1 MSSKGEAKVKFVAET
16 SAFTAAV
23 KQVDAS
29 MRQLRSEMR
38 LNSAQMGSSGQS
50 AALLANKVKILQQE
64 SQQLSAKE
72 QALTAKLQSAVSIF
86 GANSAEAQR
95 LTTQINGVKAAQ
107 ETVRGKI
114 QQTSDALEKQRQ
126 AEAQAESAA
135 GKLSAAIQRQQSELD
150 QLKQRYASA
159 IIETG
164 KEGAEA
170 KQLESKIRSL
180 NSELQQNKAKMSE
193 AEQAARDLTSEE
205 RSLKS
210 ATSEA
215 ADGFTVA
222 KGIVANFAADALMS
236 AAQKAK
242 ELGRDMV
249 DLGMNFETSLS
260 KVQAISGATSDEM
273 QTLESKARDL
283 GASTTFTAS
292 QVADAFGY
300 MALAGWDT
308 QQSIEGIPGVLALA
322 QAGSMDLAAAS
333 DLLTDYLSA
342 FSLQASDAS
351 MMADVL
357 AYAQG
362 HANTNTEQLGEAFKN
377 CAANCNAAG
386 MDVQTTTAFISELSN
401 QGLKGSEAGTALNA
415 VMRDMTARMKD
426 GAIAVGDTSVQVMDA
441 SGNYRDMAD
450 IVADV
455 ESATA
460 GMGDA
465 EKASALQATFTADSI
480 KGLNLILNAGSGEL
494 YSFRDQLYQSG
505 NAAQDMANVMT
516 DNLGGDLSEMGSAF
530 EEVGLKVYDRFQQP
544 LRDAVQLI
552 TGSVVPGITWLVE
565 NFDSIAPVLAIA
577 AAAMGSFAA
586 VANIVPVISGVTSA
600 ISALS
605 GGMAFLASPIG
616 IAAVAVAGVAA
627 ALVYLWNTND
637 GFRDAVTSAWN
648 AISGAVTSAWIAIQ
662 PTLQILAD
670 FLVNGVLPAV
680 QFLVDGFGL
689 GFASILEAGAAW
701 AAGILQTVQGCLQLI
716 QGVVEAVLGVI
727 VGIFTGNFDMAKQG
741 AADALNGLLSIA
753 TGMMNSVLAVITG
766 ALNAVVSVFTG
777 QFNAA
782 KSIASGVFSGIASL
796 IGEHMGN
803 AQNVVSNALNAISGF
818 FSGLHLSFPH
828 IALPHFTIS
837 GGFSLDPPSVPS
849 FGVEFYAKGAILTAP
864 TVFGMNGG
872 KIMVGGEAEHEAVLP
887 ISLLQGYIDSAF
899 QRNGA
904 GTSNTVNVTVN
915 TSGGD
920 ADEIANE
927 VAFRVFGA
935 IDQAMAANGR

>member
-114 QQTSDALEKQRQ
+114 QQTSEALEKQRQ

-150 QLKQRYASA
+150 RLKQRYASA
-159 IIETG
+159 VIETG

-170 KQLESKIRSL
+170 KQLEAKIRSL

-222 KGIVANFAADALMS
+222 KGIVANFAADALMA

-260 KVQAISGATSDEM
+260 KVQALSGATSDEM

-494 YSFRDQLYQSG
+494 CSFRDQLYQSG

-516 DNLGGDLSEMGSAF
+516 DNLSGDLSEMGSAF

-648 AISGAVTSAWIAIQ
+648 TISGAVTSAWIAIQ

-872 KIMVGGEAEHEAVLP
+872 KAMVGGEAGHEAVLP

>member
-114 QQTSDALEKQRQ
+114 QQTSEALEKQRQ

-159 IIETG
+159 VIETG

-170 KQLESKIRSL
+170 KQLEAKIRSL

-222 KGIVANFAADALMS
+222 KGIVANFAADALMA

-260 KVQAISGATSDEM
+260 KVQALSGATSDEM

-494 YSFRDQLYQSG
+494 CSFRDQLYQSG

-544 LRDAVQLI
+544 LRDAVQFI

-577 AAAMGSFAA
+577 AVAMGSFAA

-741 AADALNGLLSIA
+741 AANALNGLLSIA

-803 AQNVVSNALNAISGF
+803 AQNVVSNALNSISGF

-872 KIMVGGEAEHEAVLP
+872 KAMVGGEAGHEAVLP

-904 GTSNTVNVTVN
+904 GTSNTVNITVN
-915 TSGGD
+915 AQGGD

>member
-114 QQTSDALEKQRQ
+114 QQTSEALEKQRQ

-159 IIETG
+159 VIETG

-170 KQLESKIRSL
+170 KQLEAKICSL

-222 KGIVANFAADALMS
+222 KGIVANFAADALMA

-260 KVQAISGATSDEM
+260 KVQALSGATSDEM

-494 YSFRDQLYQSG
+494 CSFRDQLYQSG

-516 DNLGGDLSEMGSAF
+516 DNLSGDLSEMGSAF

-544 LRDAVQLI
+544 LRDAVQFI

-577 AAAMGSFAA
+577 AVAMGSFAA

-648 AISGAVTSAWIAIQ
+648 TISGAVTSAWIAIQ

-741 AADALNGLLSIA
+741 AANALNGLLSIA

-803 AQNVVSNALNAISGF
+803 AQNVVSNALNSISGF

-872 KIMVGGEAEHEAVLP
+872 KAMVGGEAGHEAVLP

>member
-107 ETVRGKI
+107 ELVKGKI
-114 QQTSDALEKQRQ
+114 QQTSEALEKQRQ

-159 IIETG
+159 VIETG

-170 KQLESKIRSL
+170 KQLEAKIRSL

-205 RSLKS
+205 QSLKN

-222 KGIVANFAADALMS
+222 KGVVANFAADALMV

-260 KVQAISGATSDEM
+260 KVQALSGATSDEM
-273 QTLESKARDL
+273 QALESKARDL

-362 HANTNTEQLGEAFKN
+362 HANTNTEQLGAAFKN

-426 GAIAVGDTSVQVMDA
+426 GAIAIGDASVQVMDA

-460 GMGDA
+460 GMGAA

-480 KGLNLILNAGSGEL
+480 KGLNLILNAGSDEL

-505 NAAQDMANVMT
+505 DAAQDMANIMT

-544 LRDAVQLI
+544 LRDAVQFI

-565 NFDSIAPVLAIA
+565 NFDSIAPVLAVA
-577 AAAMGSFAA
+577 AAAIGSFAV
-586 VANIVPVISGVTSA
+586 VANIAPTISAVTSA

-616 IAAVAVAGVAA
+616 IVAVAVAGVAA

-637 GFRDAVTSAWN
+637 GFRDAVTSAWTI
-648 AISGAVTSAWIAIQ
+648 ISGAVMGAWVSIQ

-670 FLVNGVLPAV
+670 FLMGSVLPAV
-680 QFLVDGFGL
+680 QFLVDGFGV
-689 GFASILEAGAAW
+689 GFASIIEAAAAW

-741 AADALNGLLSIA
+741 AANALNGLLSIA

-796 IGEHMGN
+796 IGERMGN

-864 TVFGMNGG
+864 TVFGMNGDRRM
-872 KIMVGGEAEHEAVLP
+872 IGGEAGREAVLP

-904 GTSNTVNVTVN
+904 GTSNTVNITVN
-915 TSGGD
+915 TQGGD

>member
-114 QQTSDALEKQRQ
+114 QQTSEALEKQRQ

-159 IIETG
+159 VIETG

-170 KQLESKIRSL
+170 KQLEAKIRSL

-222 KGIVANFAADALMS
+222 KGIVANFAADALMA

-260 KVQAISGATSDEM
+260 KVQALSGATSDEM

-494 YSFRDQLYQSG
+494 CSFRDQLYQSG

-516 DNLGGDLSEMGSAF
+516 DNLSGDLSEMGSAF

-544 LRDAVQLI
+544 LRDAVQFI

-577 AAAMGSFAA
+577 AVAMGSFAA

-648 AISGAVTSAWIAIQ
+648 TISGAVTSAWIAIQ

-741 AADALNGLLSIA
+741 AANALNGLLSIA

-803 AQNVVSNALNAISGF
+803 AQNVVSNALNSISGF

-872 KIMVGGEAEHEAVLP
+872 KAMVGGEAGHEAVLP

>member
-29 MRQLRSEMR
+29 MSQLRSEMR

-114 QQTSDALEKQRQ
+114 QQTSEALEKQRQ

-150 QLKQRYASA
+150 QLKQKYASA
-159 IIETG
+159 VIETG

-170 KQLESKIRSL
+170 KQLEAKIRSL

-222 KGIVANFAADALMS
+222 KGVVANFAADALMV

-260 KVQAISGATSDEM
+260 KVQALSGATSDEM

-308 QQSIEGIPGVLALA
+308 QQSIEGIPGVLTLA

-362 HANTNTEQLGEAFKN
+362 HANTNTEQLGAAFKN

-494 YSFRDQLYQSG
+494 CSFRDQLYQSG
-505 NAAQDMANVMT
+505 DAAQDMANVMT

-544 LRDAVQLI
+544 LRDAVQYI

-565 NFDSIAPVLAIA
+565 NFDSIAPVLAVA

-616 IAAVAVAGVAA
+616 IAAVAIAGVAA

-648 AISGAVTSAWIAIQ
+648 IISGAVSSAWIAIQ
-662 PTLQILAD
+662 PTLKILAD

-701 AAGILQTVQGCLQLI
+701 AAGILQTVQGCLQLV
-716 QGVVEAVLGVI
+716 QGVVEVVLGVI

-753 TGMMNSVLAVITG
+753 TGVMNSVLAVITG

-796 IGEHMGN
+796 IGERMGN

-864 TVFGMNGG
+864 TIFGMNGD
-872 KIMVGGEAEHEAVLP
+872 KVRVGGEAGHEAVLP

-904 GTSNTVNVTVN
+904 GTSNTVNITVN
-915 TSGGD
+915 ASGGD

>member
-29 MRQLRSEMR
+29 MRQLRSEMK

-107 ETVRGKI
+107 ELVRGKI
-114 QQTSDALEKQRQ
+114 QQTSEALDKQRQ
-126 AEAQAESAA
+126 AEAQAESAT

-159 IIETG
+159 VIETG

-170 KQLESKIRSL
+170 KQLEAKIRSL

-222 KGIVANFAADALMS
+222 KGIVANFAADALMA

-260 KVQAISGATSDEM
+260 KVQALSGATSDEM

-494 YSFRDQLYQSG
+494 CSFRDQLYQSG

-544 LRDAVQLI
+544 LRDAVQFI

-577 AAAMGSFAA
+577 AVAMGSFAA
-586 VANIVPVISGVTSA
+586 VANIAPTISAVTSA

-648 AISGAVTSAWIAIQ
+648 TISGAVTSAWIAIQ

-741 AADALNGLLSIA
+741 AANALNGLLSIA

-803 AQNVVSNALNAISGF
+803 AQNVVSNALNSISGF

-872 KIMVGGEAEHEAVLP
+872 KAMVGGEAGHEAVLP

>member
-114 QQTSDALEKQRQ
+114 QQTSEALEKQRQ

-159 IIETG
+159 VIETG

-170 KQLESKIRSL
+170 KQLEAKIRSL

-222 KGIVANFAADALMS
+222 KGIVANFAADALMA

-260 KVQAISGATSDEM
+260 KVQALSGATSDEM

-494 YSFRDQLYQSG
+494 CSFRDQLYQSG

-544 LRDAVQLI
+544 LRDAVQFI

-577 AAAMGSFAA
+577 AVAMGSFAA

-648 AISGAVTSAWIAIQ
+648 TISGAVTSAWIAIQ

-741 AADALNGLLSIA
+741 AVNALNGLLSIA

-872 KIMVGGEAEHEAVLP
+872 KAMVGGEAGHEAVLP

>member
-114 QQTSDALEKQRQ
+114 QQTSEALEKQRQ

-159 IIETG
+159 VIETG

-170 KQLESKIRSL
+170 KQLEAKIRSL

-222 KGIVANFAADALMS
+222 KGIVANFAADALMA

-260 KVQAISGATSDEM
+260 KVQALSGATSDEM

-441 SGNYRDMAD
+441 SGNYRDMAA

-494 YSFRDQLYQSG
+494 CSFRDQLYQSG

-516 DNLGGDLSEMGSAF
+516 DNLSGDLSEMGSAF

-872 KIMVGGEAEHEAVLP
+872 KIMVGGEAGHEAVLP